1 MHAVLDAEHED
12 LAQRLA
18 VRAAV
23 AIVAVVT
30 GVRIAPGVGWAAR
43 DRRQPRIQE
52 LPGRLRARAGLQEQL
67 ILRGRQAVGQRG
79 LAGPV
84 NADAVALGAAVG
96 RGVLFIDV
104 EGDAPP
110 FQGLRQAQAA
120 QAGAGDGDVEGEG
133 VMGGFQWMSMET
145 A

>member
-1 MHAVLDAEHED
+1 M
-12 LAQRLA
+12 
-18 VRAAV
+18 
-23 AIVAVVT
+23 
-30 GVRIAPGVGWAAR
+30 
-43 DRRQPRIQE
+43 
-52 LPGRLRARAGLQEQL
+52 
-67 ILRGRQAVGQRG
+67 RGRQAVGQRG

-133 VMGGFQWMSMET
+133 VMGIQWVSMET